1 MTRKL
6 PPLNALRAFESSARL
21 GSFARAASELHVTPT
36 AISHQIKV
44 LEQYLGCALFQRL
57 PNGLKLTL
65 RGQTL
70 LPHVEAG
77 FDQFE
82 AAVRLVEDDR
92 STPDVLV
99 ISALPSFT
107 QEWLL
112 PRLVDFRQR
121 WPSIDVLL
129 QTEYR
134 MVDLESETVD
144 VAIRFGRG
152 DFGRG
157 LQIDLLA
164 HEAVTPVCSPSLLDG
179 QTTLADKD
187 ALGSFTLLNSSV
199 RMVHEPWMSWAPW
212 LKEIG
217 LSDRRVSGEPQ
228 FSDPLLIL
236 RSAAAGAGFAL
247 GRSMLIQDHLT
258 SGRLVRPFPTWVKPI
273 LSSYY
278 VVSTKE
284 KAKLHKVATFRDW
297 LLDIAR
303 GAQEESSL
311 SPSAG
316 DKTRGWPAYLAVA
329 NKRR

>member
-6 PPLNALRAFESSARL
+6 PSLNALRAFESSARL

-44 LEQYLGCALFQRL
+44 LEQYLCCPLFKRL
-57 PNGLKLTL
+57 PNGLKLTT
-65 RGQTL
+65 RGQAL
-70 LPHVEAG
+70 LPHVQAG
-77 FDQFE
+77 FDEFE
-82 AAVRLVEDDR
+82 TAIRLIKGEQ

-121 WPSIDVLL
+121 WPHIDVLL

-134 MVDLESETVD
+134 MVDLTAESVD

-152 DFGRG
+152 DFGRD

-164 HEAVTPVCSPSLLDG
+164 HESVTPVCSPTL
-179 QTTLADKD
+179 LADKPT
-187 ALGSFTLLNSSV
+187 LNKREIGTFTLLNSSV
-199 RMVHEPWMSWAPW
+199 RMVHEPWMSWEPW

-217 LSDRRVSGEPQ
+217 LGARNLASEPH

-247 GRSMLIQDHLT
+247 GRSMLIQDHLAA
-258 SGRLVRPFPTWVKPI
+258 GRLVRPFPDWVKPI

-284 KAKLHKVATFRDW
+284 KAKQHKVAVFRDW
-297 LLDIAR
+297 LLGIAR
-303 GAQEESSL
+303 IQ
-311 SPSAG
+311 
-316 DKTRGWPAYLAVA
+316 
-329 NKRR
+329 

>member
-1 MTRKL
+1 VTRKL

-36 AISHQIKV
+36 AVSHQIKV

-57 PNGLKLTL
+57 PNGLKLTM

-82 AAVRLVEDDR
+82 AAVRLVQDKR

-121 WPSIDVLL
+121 WPNIDVLL

-134 MVDLESETVD
+134 MVDLEKENVD

-152 DFGRG
+152 DFGRD
-157 LQIDLLA
+157 LQVDLLA
-164 HEAVTPVCSPSLLDG
+164 HETVTPVCSPSLLGDRRSP
-179 QTTLADKD
+179 DKCE
-187 ALGSFTLLNSSV
+187 LSSFVLLNSSV
-199 RMVHEPWMSWAPW
+199 RMVHEPWMSWDPW
-212 LKEIG
+212 LKEVG
-217 LSDRRVSGEPQ
+217 LTSRKVAGAPH

-236 RSAAAGAGFAL
+236 RSAAAGAGLAL
-247 GRSMLIQDHLT
+247 GRSMLIQDHLAA
-258 SGRLVRPFPTWVKPI
+258 GRLVRPFANWVKPI

-278 VVSTKE
+278 LVSTKE
-284 KAKLHKVATFRDW
+284 KAKFHKVTAFREW
-297 LLDIAR
+297 ILDIAR
-303 GAQEESSL
+303 GTLDTDSVRTTL
-311 SPSAG
+311 S
-316 DKTRGWPAYLAVA
+316 V
-329 NKRR
+329 

>member
-1 MTRKL
+1 MPRKL

-21 GSFARAASELHVTPT
+21 GSFARAANELHVTAT
-36 AISHQIKV
+36 AVSHQIKT

-82 AAVRLVEDDR
+82 AAVRLIQDER

-134 MVDLESETVD
+134 MVDLETETVD

-152 DFGRG
+152 DFGRD

-164 HEAVTPVCSPSLLDG
+164 HESVAPVCSP
-179 QTTLADKD
+179 TLVGGRTIADRRE
-187 ALGSFTLLNSSV
+187 LGNFTLLNSSV
-199 RMVHEPWMSWAPW
+199 RMVHEPWMSWDPW

-217 LSDRRVSGEPQ
+217 LANRKVTGEPQ

-236 RSAAAGAGFAL
+236 RAAAAGAGFAL
-247 GRSMLIQDHLT
+247 GRSMLIQDHLST
-258 SGRLVRPFPTWVKPI
+258 GRLIRPFPTWIKPI

-278 VVSTKE
+278 LVSTKK

-303 GAQEESSL
+303 GAQEESV
-311 SPSAG
+311 PATAAG
-316 DKTRGWPAYLAVA
+316 SQGG
-329 NKRR
+329 

>member
-1 MTRKL
+1 MAIVSLVDVVTRKL

-21 GSFARAASELHVTPT
+21 GSFAKAAAELHVTPT

-57 PNGLKLTL
+57 PNGLRPTL

-82 AAVRLVEDDR
+82 AAVRLIMDDR

-121 WPSIDVLL
+121 WPNIDVLL

-134 MVDLESETVD
+134 MVALESENVD

-152 DFGRG
+152 DFGRD

-164 HEAVTPVCSPSLLDG
+164 HESVTPVCSPSLLG
-179 QTTLADKD
+179 GRSSADRRELD
-187 ALGSFTLLNSSV
+187 SFTLLNSSV
-199 RMVHEPWMSWAPW
+199 RMVHEPWMSWEPW

-217 LSDRRVSGEPQ
+217 LSGRNVRGEPQ

-247 GRSMLIQDHLT
+247 GRSMLIQDHLVA
-258 SGRLVRPFPTWVKPI
+258 GRLVRPFPDWIKPI

-284 KAKLHKVATFRDW
+284 KAKLHKVTTFRDW

-303 GAQEESSL
+303 GTLQENVVTF
-311 SPSAG
+311 PIRA
-316 DKTRGWPAYLAVA
+316 
-329 NKRR
+329 

>member
-1 MTRKL
+1 MPRKL
-6 PPLNALRAFESSARL
+6 PPLNALRAFECSARL
-21 GSFARAASELHVTPT
+21 GSFARAANELHVTAT
-36 AISHQIKV
+36 AVSHQIKT
-44 LEQYLGCALFQRL
+44 LEQYLGCSLFQRL

-82 AAVRLVEDDR
+82 AAVRLIQDDQ

-121 WPSIDVLL
+121 WPNIDVLL

-134 MVDLESETVD
+134 MVDLETETVD

-152 DFGRG
+152 DFGRD

-164 HEAVTPVCSPSLLDG
+164 HESVTPVCSRSLVG
-179 QTTLADKD
+179 GRAIADKGE
-187 ALGSFTLLNSSV
+187 LGGFTLLNSSV
-199 RMVHEPWMSWAPW
+199 RMVHEPWMSWDPW

-217 LSDRRVSGEPQ
+217 LSNRKVAGDPQ

-236 RSAAAGAGFAL
+236 RAAAAGAGFAL
-247 GRSMLIQDHLT
+247 GRSMLIQDNLA
-258 SGRLVRPFPTWVKPI
+258 SGRLIRPFPAWIKPI

-278 VVSTKE
+278 LVSTKE

-303 GAQEESSL
+303 GAQDETALLGARHSSGA
-311 SPSAG
+311 S
-316 DKTRGWPAYLAVA
+316 
-329 NKRR
+329 

>member
-21 GSFARAASELHVTPT
+21 GSFARTASELHVTPT

-121 WPSIDVLL
+121 WPNIDVLL

-134 MVDLESETVD
+134 MVDLEAETVD

-152 DFGRG
+152 DFGRA

-164 HEAVTPVCSPSLLDG
+164 HESVTPVCSPSLVG
-179 QTTLADKD
+179 ARTLADRS
-187 ALGSFTLLNSSV
+187 ALGGYTLLNSSV

-217 LSDRRVSGEPQ
+217 LSGRKVPGEPH

-247 GRSMLIQDHLT
+247 GRSMLIQDHLA
-258 SGRLVRPFPTWVKPI
+258 SGRLIRPFPTWVKPI

-278 VVSTKE
+278 LVSTKE

-303 GAQEESSL
+303 GAEESV
-311 SPSAG
+311 PSGEAMP
-316 DKTRGWPAYLAVA
+316 GWPVVSAL
-329 NKRR
+329 

>member
-21 GSFARAASELHVTPT
+21 GSFARAAAELHVTPT

-44 LEQYLGCALFQRL
+44 LEQYLGCTLFQRL
-57 PNGLKLTL
+57 PNGLNLTT

-70 LPHVEAG
+70 LPHVQAG

-82 AAVRLVEDDR
+82 AAVRLTQDER
-92 STPDVLV
+92 AMPDVLI

-121 WPSIDVLL
+121 WPQIDVLL

-134 MVDLESETVD
+134 MVDLGAEDVD

-152 DFGRG
+152 DFGRD
-157 LQIDLLA
+157 LQIDFLS
-164 HEAVTPVCSPSLLDG
+164 HETVSPVCSPKLLAGKAVIDRQEIG
-179 QTTLADKD
+179 A
-187 ALGSFTLLNSSV
+187 FTLLNSSV
-199 RMVHEPWMSWAPW
+199 RMVHEPWMSWEPW

-217 LSDRRVSGEPQ
+217 LGGRNVAREPH

-236 RSAAAGAGFAL
+236 RAAAAGAGFAL
-247 GRSMLIQDHLT
+247 GRSMLIQDYLAD
-258 SGRLVRPFPTWVKPI
+258 GRLMHPFVDWIKPI

-278 VVSTKE
+278 LVSTKE
-284 KAKLHKVATFRDW
+284 KAKLQKVAIFRDW
-297 LLDIAR
+297 LLGVAR
-303 GAQEESSL
+303 
-311 SPSAG
+311 
-316 DKTRGWPAYLAVA
+316 VV
-329 NKRR
+329 

>member
-1 MTRKL
+1 VTRKL

-36 AISHQIKV
+36 AISHQIKI
-44 LEQYLGCALFQRL
+44 LEQYLGCSLFQRL
-57 PNGLKLTL
+57 PNGLKLTM

-82 AAVRLVEDDR
+82 AAIRLVQDKR

-112 PRLVDFRQR
+112 PRLVDFRR
-121 WPSIDVLL
+121 HWPNIDVLL

-134 MVDLESETVD
+134 MVDLEKESVD

-152 DFGRG
+152 DFGRD
-157 LQIDLLA
+157 LQVDLLA
-164 HEAVTPVCSPSLLDG
+164 HETVTPVCSPSLLGGRQSAEKSD
-179 QTTLADKD
+179 LS
-187 ALGSFTLLNSSV
+187 SFVLLNSTV
-199 RMVHEPWMSWAPW
+199 RMVHEPWMSWDPW

-217 LSDRRVSGEPQ
+217 LTSRNIAGEPH

-236 RSAAAGAGFAL
+236 RSAAAGAGLAL
-247 GRSMLIQDHLT
+247 GRGMLIQDHLAA
-258 SGRLVRPFPTWVKPI
+258 GRLIRPFVTWVKPI

-284 KAKLHKVATFRDW
+284 KAKLHKVTMFRKW
-297 LLDIAR
+297 ILDVAR
-303 GAQEESSL
+303 GTAETGAMR
-311 SPSAG
+311 PIP
-316 DKTRGWPAYLAVA
+316 DM
-329 NKRR
+329 